1 VRKNSSPPEPI
12 LHQEELEETK
22 EKLLVVLDELELHQ
36 RMLSPSLSWRKKD
49 TPSHVLLRSPP
60 PPKNP
65 LGESPPRAT
74 PLGQDLIEN
83 GGSKHR

>member
-22 EKLLVVLDELELHQ
+22 EKLLVVLDELEFHQ
-36 RMLSPSLSWRKKD
+36 RMLSPSLCWRKKD

-65 LGESPPRAT
+65 PR
-74 PLGQDLIEN
+74 
-83 GGSKHR
+83 